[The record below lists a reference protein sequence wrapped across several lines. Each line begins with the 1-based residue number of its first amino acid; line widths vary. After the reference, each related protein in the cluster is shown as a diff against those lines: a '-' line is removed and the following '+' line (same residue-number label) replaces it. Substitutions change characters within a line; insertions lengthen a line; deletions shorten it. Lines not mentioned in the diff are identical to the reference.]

1 MSVGWVAGSTRAR
14 LLLGR
19 RLGAGPALALARSS
33 SMAEALATLAAGP
46 YGRHGD
52 VGADLAAAQRAIAAT
67 TLLNLR
73 LLAGWLPPS
82 AVGLVRALAGW
93 FELANIEDR
102 LAYLLGHEPGHPF
115 ELGSLTLAWSTVGR
129 AQTTGDLRAALAAS
143 AWGDPGGEEPDAV
156 HASLRVAWA
165 RRVLAEVPEAQAWV
179 GGALAV
185 LVARMLSSRGAG
197 VGSSTALTSIL
208 GTRFDR
214 AVTVGALAQSLPA
227 AAAWALEGIAE
238 PEDLWR
244 AETAWWTRVERDA
257 EAMVSGHREGRHA
270 VIGVVALLAADARR
284 AAAAL
289 EAAAR
294 GSGDVFEEIVGAAG

>member
-19 RLGAGPALALARSS
+19 RLGLEPALALARSHS
-33 SMAEALATLAAGP
+33 TAEALATLAAGP

-67 TLLNLR
+67 TLLHLR
-73 LLAGWLPPS
+73 ILAGWLPPG

-115 ELGSLTLAWSTVGR
+115 ELGSLTLAWSAVER
-129 AQTTGDLRAALAAS
+129 AQTPGDLRAALAAS
-143 AWGDPGGEEPDAV
+143 AWGDPGSEEPDDV

-185 LVARMLSSRGAG
+185 LVARMLSDGAA
-197 VGSSTALTSIL
+197 VRASTALTSIL
-208 GTRFDR
+208 GAGWSR
-214 AVTVGALAQSLPA
+214 AVTVRALAQSLPTD
-227 AAAWALEGIAE
+227 AAWALGGIAE

-244 AETAWWTRVERDA
+244 AETAWWARVERDG